1 MIEIIFTYFDNLAD
15 DWLFGCDKYQF
26 RQLVEKLYLEILHY
40 ECENTV
46 RQTKVIICDRDRIN
60 FLAGFLAACAA
71 KSQVFLCNPD
81 WGENE
86 WQQVL
91 DLVQPDIILGKEA
104 LPKVESGNISFPI
117 LQSSIPNTCPFI
129 MIPTGGSSGKIKF
142 AIHTWET
149 LMASVRGFTEYFPV
163 NKVNSVCVLPL
174 YHVSGLMQFLRSF
187 STGGKLVILP
197 FNQLELGK
205 IPNINQSDFFISL
218 VPTQLQRLFD
228 NFDFAKYLSKFKT
241 VLLGGAGAWT
251 ELLEKAKYYQI
262 KLAPTYGM
270 TETASQVVTMKPDD
284 FLNGK
289 VGCGQV
295 LPHAEVII
303 CDENNNTL
311 TANNIGLIKIKSSS
325 LLLGYYPEINQNI
338 NKFSLDS
345 SSILPLEYLLMD
357 DIGYFDQ
364 DGYLHVIGRNSEKII
379 TGGENVY
386 PKEIEAAIRATE
398 MVIDVCVI
406 GIPDKYWGQA
416 IIAIYIPKYSNT
428 SIFAIQTILKYK
440 LSKYKIPKH
449 WIPII
454 ELPRNQQGKIN
465 HQKLYEIATNP
476 KSNQKVIQ

>member
-1 MIEIIFTYFDNLAD
+1 MFADFDNLAN

-26 RQLVEKLYLEILHY
+26 RQLVEKLYLEILDY
-40 ECENTV
+40 ESEKNI
-46 RQTKVIICDRDRIN
+46 RQTKVIICDRDHIN

-91 DLVQPDIILGKEA
+91 NLVQPDIIFGKEVTGKA
-104 LPKVESGNISFPI
+104 RQVSYLSP
-117 LQSSIPNTCPFI
+117 SIPHSPLI
-129 MIPTGGSSGKIKF
+129 MIPTGGSSGDIKF
-142 AIHTWET
+142 AVHTWDT
-149 LMASVRGFTEYFPV
+149 LTASVRGFKEYFQV

-174 YHVSGLMQFLRSF
+174 YHVSGLMQFMRSF

-197 FNQLELGK
+197 FCQLELGE
-205 IPNINQSDFFISL
+205 IPKVNQSDFFISL
-218 VPTQLQRLFD
+218 VPTQLQRLLESLSLT
-228 NFDFAKYLSKFKT
+228 KYLSEFKT
-241 VLLGGAGAWT
+241 VLLGGTAAWN
-251 ELLEKAKYYQI
+251 ELLEKAKSYQI

-270 TETASQVVTMKPDD
+270 TETASQIVTLKPND

-303 CDENNNTL
+303 CDEKNNIL
-311 TANNIGLIKIKSSS
+311 PANNIGLIKIKSAS
-325 LLLGYYPEINQNI
+325 LSLGYYHENNQNI
-338 NKFSLDS
+338 DKIYTNMSLGHF
-345 SSILPLEYLLMD
+345 LTD

-364 DGYLHVIGRNSEKII
+364 NEYLHIIGRNSEKII

-398 MVIDVCVI
+398 MVIDVCII
-406 GIPDKYWGQA
+406 GVPDKYWGQ
-416 IIAIYIPKYSNT
+416 IITAIYIPKYSST

-440 LSKYKIPKH
+440 LSKFKVPKH
-449 WIPII
+449 WIPIA

-465 HQKLYEIATNP
+465 HQKLYEIAMHLMNN
-476 KSNQKVIQ
+476 K